1 MPGAKR
7 RRDGSLALATT
18 LFARSA
24 LLFPFRQAF
33 KAVLILVQI
42 LFVLYGAYAAYEI
55 RLYPIK
61 DYGYI
66 IHEFDPWFNYRAAE
80 YLAENG
86 LKKFFQWYD
95 YESWYP
101 LGRPIGTTIYPGMQ
115 MTAVW
120 IWEAMKMIG
129 SFKVETPSLVLALR
143 PLLSYLKQSGWKF
156 VPSLKPSYD
165 FSPMSVN
172 DICCMIPPWFG
183 TYASL
188 FTGLLTYE
196 ISRSVN
202 AGVCAT
208 LIMAIIPAHL
218 MRSVGGEFDNEAVA
232 VTAICSTFW
241 LWILSVRTPKHWPVG
256 LLAGLSYIYMV
267 AAWGGYIFVINMVG
281 IHAAM
286 LVAFGR
292 FNSGVHK
299 AYSIFY
305 VVGVLGAMQIPVVG
319 LQPLRSVEQLG
330 PLMVFMGFQVLAFCD
345 FQRRRQKMQG
355 MEFAIY
361 RAKVVAL
368 LIVSTLLVCAALYP
382 TGYFGPISS
391 RIRGLFV
398 KHTKT
403 GNPLVDSV
411 AEHQPANP
419 SMYASY
425 LNLPLDY
432 AVLGGF
438 VCLGRRNNGFLF
450 LCLYGFVA
458 QHFSGKMSRLVLI
471 CGPIVSVAC
480 GIWCGFVLDQLIEP
494 FLILLG
500 KKGYTPPTPPSE
512 ESKAKPPESG
522 KSEAKGK
529 AAAKAELDWTLE
541 EWEEDQ
547 RPGGA
552 NQLLRIF
559 EGQMRKSQND
569 GIEAYREI
577 RATMDNNP
585 GVVAGRGVISLV
597 VLLYAVYISSL
608 SVKIP
613 TFIRHCDQVARS
625 LSNPQ
630 VVFMSRD
637 RQGNSFIVD
646 DYLKG
651 KILTDPKLLVEAQT
665 PAGYQWIDQN
675 TPKDSRVMAWWDYGY
690 QITGIA
696 RRTSIADGNTWNH
709 EHIATLGRTL
719 TSSEKK
725 AHNAIRHMADYV
737 LVWAGGGGDDLAKSP
752 HLARIGNSVFPDH
765 CGDDD
770 PKCNKFSFYA
780 DHSPTPMM
788 ARSLLYKLCQHNV
801 SPGVK
806 VNEKLFKEVHTTK
819 HGLMRVY
826 QVMNVSQESK
836 DWVCGLWKLMTP
848 QCRNSSLP
856 VCCDVRSW
864 LKKGMRGVC
873 QWGRGVTPTA
883 SQVGLG
889 CLGRAEAEAR
899 ERVSA
904 AQVRAKGGATPLL
917 RKRTRGGP
925 SLLAHLLAPWLAI
938 FQLWRRKPPCRPP
951 RQRHFGFRFR
961 SDLRRRGAAVA
972 RIPEALVADLEDL
985 ASQTLAAEANAAA
998 SVPSSLSAPS
1008 FLRAGGLNVAFPDT
1022 MSWHWAQNDQGLEAF
1037 AAAARIVLKQL
1048 GDEWGLVAASFVVA
1062 EGGCADS
1069 ATKFHV
1075 DFGPPPIPRG
1085 AACTALL
1092 PVHPRQFPEDQ
1103 GNLEILPWDASPGQ
1117 SCVHRYSRGNA
1128 IVFDGKLAHRTQ
1140 PFATDVF
1147 AQRDRGQAPAA
1158 ASLRGRRILA
1168 SMSFALWRA
1177 RAATCEKTL
1186 QSRAFWIACDME
1198 QRNVADPKNRIVSMS
1213 RLRNFAQIED
1223 FNRKGG
1229 KSVRASELGC
1239 RREGSVCDGEL
1250 AALFPNVLWGNLTY
1264 ARVQKSMAEWG
1275 VIFRGLQKG
1284 AFCGKRP
1291 IRVQVSHRYSR
1302 PMLRHDGTGGLCL
1315 SEALLVATRADEGG
1329 PAILGGCTLE
1339 DSLAGL
1345 CLKEVG
1351 SKGQGGGTA
1360 LLEAAVRLSLSKRG
1374 CYVVTVPL
1382 DLKAATFWA
1391 RGGFQCACGVS
1402 YQHPWKAMALEV
1414 ATHFAGLVTHQF
1426 STLWDFPRFG
1436 LPAPTFAVSQLQD
1449 CRCAL
1454 RAPVAR
1460 EYMLEEREVMSA
1472 AGKYEVPSQAYASLA
1487 RISNLEVLQSFADRR
1502 ADELAD
1508 YGVRSPTRQ
1517 ASQHT
1522 SGPHLAIE

>member
-1 MPGAKR
+1 M
-7 RRDGSLALATT
+7 
-18 LFARSA
+18 SA

-241 LWILSVRTPKHWPVG
+241 LWILSIRTPKHWPVG

-286 LVAFGR
+286 LVALGR

-345 FQRRRQKMQG
+345 FQRRRQKMQA

-368 LIVSTLLVCAALYP
+368 LIVCTLLVCAALYP

-529 AAAKAELDWTLE
+529 AAAKDSGKAKKAPKKASSSSPVELDWTLE

-552 NQLLRIF
+552 NQLLRAF
-559 EGQMRKSQND
+559 EGQMRKSQTD

-577 RATMDNNP
+577 RATMDNNL

-637 RQGNSFIVD
+637 RQGNNFIVD
-646 DYLKG
+646 DYLK
-651 KILTDPKLLVEAQT
+651 
-665 PAGYQWIDQN
+665 GYQWIDQN

-725 AHNAIRHMADYV
+725 AHNSIRHLADYV

-836 DWVCGLWKLMTP
+836 DWV
-848 QCRNSSLP
+848 
-856 VCCDVRSW
+856 
-864 LKKGMRGVC
+864 
-873 QWGRGVTPTA
+873 
-883 SQVGLG
+883 
-889 CLGRAEAEAR
+889 
-899 ERVSA
+899 
-904 AQVRAKGGATPLL
+904 
-917 RKRTRGGP
+917 
-925 SLLAHLLAPWLAI
+925 
-938 FQLWRRKPPCRPP
+938 
-951 RQRHFGFRFR
+951 
-961 SDLRRRGAAVA
+961 
-972 RIPEALVADLEDL
+972 
-985 ASQTLAAEANAAA
+985 
-998 SVPSSLSAPS
+998 
-1008 FLRAGGLNVAFPDT
+1008 
-1022 MSWHWAQNDQGLEAF
+1022 
-1037 AAAARIVLKQL
+1037 
-1048 GDEWGLVAASFVVA
+1048 
-1062 EGGCADS
+1062 
-1069 ATKFHV
+1069 
-1075 DFGPPPIPRG
+1075 
-1085 AACTALL
+1085 
-1092 PVHPRQFPEDQ
+1092 
-1103 GNLEILPWDASPGQ
+1103 
-1117 SCVHRYSRGNA
+1117 
-1128 IVFDGKLAHRTQ
+1128 
-1140 PFATDVF
+1140 
-1147 AQRDRGQAPAA
+1147 
-1158 ASLRGRRILA
+1158 
-1168 SMSFALWRA
+1168 
-1177 RAATCEKTL
+1177 
-1186 QSRAFWIACDME
+1186 
-1198 QRNVADPKNRIVSMS
+1198 ADPKNRVCDAPGSWYCVGQYPPALEKLVAK
-1213 RLRNFAQIED
+1213 RRNFAQIED
-1223 FNRKGG
+1223 FNRAGG
-1229 KSVRASELGC
+1229 KSAYTKLIEKELHGAAS
-1239 RREGSVCDGEL
+1239 
-1250 AALFPNVLWGNLTY
+1250 
-1264 ARVQKSMAEWG
+1264 
-1275 VIFRGLQKG
+1275 
-1284 AFCGKRP
+1284 
-1291 IRVQVSHRYSR
+1291 
-1302 PMLRHDGTGGLCL
+1302 HD
-1315 SEALLVATRADEGG
+1315 
-1329 PAILGGCTLE
+1329 
-1339 DSLAGL
+1339 
-1345 CLKEVG
+1345 
-1351 SKGQGGGTA
+1351 
-1360 LLEAAVRLSLSKRG
+1360 
-1374 CYVVTVPL
+1374 
-1382 DLKAATFWA
+1382 DL
-1391 RGGFQCACGVS
+1391 
-1402 YQHPWKAMALEV
+1402 
-1414 ATHFAGLVTHQF
+1414 
-1426 STLWDFPRFG
+1426 
-1436 LPAPTFAVSQLQD
+1436 
-1449 CRCAL
+1449 
-1454 RAPVAR
+1454 
-1460 EYMLEEREVMSA
+1460 
-1472 AGKYEVPSQAYASLA
+1472 
-1487 RISNLEVLQSFADRR
+1487 
-1502 ADELAD
+1502 
-1508 YGVRSPTRQ
+1508 
-1517 ASQHT
+1517 
-1522 SGPHLAIE
+1522 